1 MKAIE
6 LLKCIVESG
15 MNCMQMGFVT
25 TPDVKSYPPSWTREE
40 IWFEWFKEVFWSD
53 EVCILSE
60 DKEVMYA
67 YANDHIEQRIL
78 NELNG
83 NWITNRDGDRI
94 YLFELE

>member
-6 LLKCIVESG
+6 LLKCVVDS
-15 MNCMQMGFVT
+15 CMSTGQMGFVT
-25 TPDVKSYPPSWTREE
+25 TPDSRMYPSSWTRDE
-40 IWFEWFKEVFWSD
+40 IWAEWFKEVFWSD

-60 DKEVMYA
+60 GKEVMYA